1 MLADQV
7 PVYAYEFDDRTAPSY
22 YPVMPGFQILATH
35 TGDIQYL
42 FPLYHGSPLG
52 IAHPLNRQQEELSD
66 EMVAAWTNLAWTG
79 NPNGLGDYPWP
90 RYENRPLAASKTAPA
105 VLSENIPSLSTFTDY
120 AFSQAHHCD
129 FWDSA
134 EPF

>member
-1 MLADQV
+1 MLAC
-7 PVYAYEFDDRTAPSY
+7 
-22 YPVMPGFQILATH
+22 H
-35 TGDIQYL
+35 TCDIAYL

-52 IAHPLNRQQEELSD
+52 IAHPLNGQQEELSD

-79 NPNGLGDYPWP
+79 NPNGIGNSPWP

-105 VLSENIPSLSTFTDY
+105 ILSENIPSLSTFTDY

-129 FWDSA
+129 FWDSVA
-134 EPF
+134 PF